1 MIVTQPGAAKPAIL
15 VVDDDPA
22 VLRAVEGDVRRRYA
36 EHYRV
41 IRADSGAAALRAL
54 EALALRGDAVAL
66 ILTDQRMPGMTGV
79 ELLERSADAAPG
91 AKRMLL
97 TAYADTD
104 VAIRAINE
112 VHLDHY
118 LLKPWDPPEQHLYPV
133 ADDLLEDW
141 SAAFRPA
148 AFHGVRVVSDRWS
161 PEAHAIR
168 AFLARHQVPFRWH
181 DVERDPE
188 ARRLLAAGGASGDV
202 SATRGEAEA
211 GDPSGP
217 ALLASSR
224 SRLPL
229 VIVPDGPTLEA
240 PSVDALAAALGLKTR
255 PARPFYDLVI
265 VGGGPTGLAAA
276 VYGASEGLETLML
289 EREGPGGQAGESSR
303 IENYL
308 GFPVGLSGAD
318 LARRGLAQAR
328 RFGAEV
334 LAPQQACRLR
344 TEGPYRVLTL
354 GSGEEVSTHAVV
366 LAMGVSWR
374 TLEAPGV
381 ARLGGAGVYYGASP
395 GEARS
400 LAGEDV
406 YVVGGANSAGQAAVA
421 FAEHARTVHVLV
433 RAAALRDSMSRY
445 LADRIA
451 TLPNVVVH
459 AHTEVV
465 AAHGATQ
472 LEALTLR
479 HAGTRAEETV
489 PARSLFVFI
498 GAEPRTAW
506 LDGVVAR
513 DEHGFVLTGPELPG
527 ADGAAGG
534 RPRGWPEERAPFALE
549 TSVPG
554 VFAAG
559 DVRHDANRRVASAVG
574 EGGMAVSFVHRYLRA
589 IGAHP

>member
-1 MIVTQPGAAKPAIL
+1 MVQPVAPKPSIL

-36 EHYRV
+36 ERYRV
-41 IRADSGAAALRAL
+41 LRADSGAAALRTL
-54 EALALRGDAVAL
+54 EALSLRGDAVAL

-79 ELLERSADAAPG
+79 ELLERGASAAPG
-91 AKRMLL
+91 AKRVLL

-104 VAIRAINE
+104 VAIRAINA

-133 ADDLLEDW
+133 TDDLLDDW
-141 SAAFRPA
+141 GAAFRPT

-161 PEAHAIR
+161 PGAHAIR
-168 AFLARHQVPFRWH
+168 AFLARHQVPFRWL

-188 ARRLLAAGGASGDV
+188 ARRVLDAAADSLR
-202 SATRGEAEA
+202 T
-211 GDPSGP
+211 P
-217 ALLASSR
+217 
-224 SRLPL
+224 RLPL
-229 VIVPDGPTLEA
+229 VVLPEGGALEA
-240 PSVDALAAALGLKTR
+240 PSVEALAEALGLKTR
-255 PARPFYDLVI
+255 PELPFYDLVI

-276 VYGASEGLETLML
+276 VYGASEGLGTLML

-344 TEGPYRVLTL
+344 VEGPYRVLTL
-354 GSGEEVSTHAVV
+354 GSGVEVSAHAVV
-366 LAMGVSWR
+366 LAMGISWR
-374 TLEAPGV
+374 TLDAPGIE
-381 ARLGGAGVYYGASP
+381 RLSGAGVYYGASP

-400 LAGEDV
+400 LAGEEV

-421 FAEHARTVHVLV
+421 FAEHARAVHMLV

-451 TLPNVVVH
+451 ALPNVVVH
-459 AHTEVV
+459 PYTEVA
-465 AAHGATQ
+465 AAHGETR
-472 LEALTLR
+472 LTGLTLR
-479 HAGTRAEETV
+479 DARTGAERRAE
-489 PARSLFVFI
+489 AHSLFVFI
-498 GAEPRTAW
+498 GAVPRTGW
-506 LDGVVAR
+506 LDESGVAR
-513 DEHGFVLTGPELPG
+513 DEHGFILTGPDLPCDDP
-527 ADGAAGG
+527 APGG
-534 RPRGWPEERAPFALE
+534 RPRGWLEARAPFSLE